1 MAVPPAEW
9 EHGGVYVPEAF
20 AERDPDVLRA
30 LIDTASI
37 ASLVTMVDGA
47 LFATTVPLLYD
58 DGAGRS
64 RLIGHLARK
73 NPQAGPQVEPVE
85 ALAIFAGA
93 DGYVSPS
100 MYPSK
105 AEHGRVVPTW
115 NYESV
120 HVWGPLILHD
130 DPTWTLELVSR
141 LTDHHESRLD
151 DAPWG
156 VTDAPTGFIDAQL
169 KGIVGIEIPIVRM
182 IGKRKLSQNRS
193 DADRAGVVRGFVD
206 RVAAG
211 GDGDRAMAE
220 RMTSQHD

>member
-1 MAVPPAEW
+1 M
-9 EHGGVYVPEAF
+9 YVPEAF
-20 AERDPDVLRA
+20 AERDPAVLRSV
-30 LIDTASI
+30 IDAASI
-37 ASLVTMVDGA
+37 ASLVSVVDGS

-58 DGAGRS
+58 DVAGTP

-73 NPQAGPQVEPVE
+73 NPQARPLSEPVE

-105 AEHGRVVPTW
+105 AEHGKVVPTW

-130 DPTWTLELVSR
+130 DPMWTLELVSR

-151 DAPWG
+151 GMPWSVVDAPPEF
-156 VTDAPTGFIDAQL
+156 VDAQL
-169 KGIVGIEIPIVRM
+169 KGIVGIEIPIDRV
-182 IGKRKLSQNRS
+182 IGKRKLSQNRT
-193 DADRAGVVRGFVD
+193 DADRAGVAQGFAA
-206 RVAAG
+206 RVADG
-211 GDGDRAMAE
+211 VDGDSAITRRMAAPL
-220 RMTSQHD
+220 D